1 MMEEEGNKKEGSLDP
16 LQVIE
21 IARET
26 AHARFVAWCNEG
38 YEALQHI
45 GVEAIKDKEKRK
57 EANRAMR
64 RMLGLFIDREEYE
77 KCAFLKTTL
86 ENNFPGETE
95 PLFDYREI

>member
-1 MMEEEGNKKEGSLDP
+1 MKEEGNSKGESLDP

-26 AHARFVAWCNEG
+26 AHARFVTWCNEG
-38 YEALQHI
+38 YEALQRI
-45 GVEAIKDKEKRK
+45 GVETIQDIEKRK
-57 EANRAMR
+57 EANLAMR
-64 RMLGLFIDREEYE
+64 RMLALFIDREEYE

-86 ENNFPGETE
+86 EANFPGETE